1 MLFLLKLLKIKFKL
15 PERTACMELIL
26 SPEFTRCF
34 KVSIT
39 GSPAPTFVSNKK
51 GTLYLCESCFNS
63 K

>member
-1 MLFLLKLLKIKFKL
+1 M
-15 PERTACMELIL
+15 ALIL

-51 GTLYLCESCFNS
+51 GTSYLWESCFTLNS
-63 K
+63 FQFY